1 MREKI
6 FAGGSILTAILA
18 SSCCIGPLVLAAI
31 GVGGASFF
39 APIAKFR
46 PIFIGITFAFI
57 GISYY
62 FTYGRKKACC
72 PGESPKRRLWTQE
85 IPLWVITVLAVG
97 LTAFTYTK
105 DYIGTRD
112 VKTPLE
118 SKGDYKIV
126 NLHVDGITCAGCAKT
141 VESALFKVRDVR
153 AVSVDLKSGEVKVG
167 FKKDLDSVPIQEVLE
182 SLKKKGY
189 NGSPIGW

>member
-1 MREKI
+1 MRGKF

-46 PIFIGITFAFI
+46 PIFIGVTFAFI
-57 GISYY
+57 GASYY
-62 FTYGRKKACC
+62 FTYGRRKACC

-85 IPLWVITVLAVG
+85 VPLWVITALAVG

-105 DYIGTRD
+105 EFLD
-112 VKTPLE
+112 
-118 SKGDYKIV
+118 SQKGDPPLLNGDLQVLTLKV
-126 NLHVDGITCAGCAKT
+126 EGISCAGCAET
-141 VESALFKVRDVR
+141 VKSTIFKVKGVK
-153 AVSVDLKSGEVKVG
+153 AVNVNLKGGEVKVE
-167 FKKDLDSVPIQEVLE
+167 FRKDLDSVPIQEVLE
-182 SLKKKGY
+182 SLEKKGY
-189 NGSPIGW
+189 SGSPIGG